1 MRNLNSH
8 PSVRQT
14 EETFL
19 RKTWWLFPVC
29 GALAALAVGGPF
41 WAWVDGQP
49 LAVRWANLFGL
60 RAGLAAVAFSV
71 VPVAWWL
78 GLRLKRTGFWVILA
92 VPALV
97 AGAEGML
104 RTSKVQVALW
114 QAAQGR
120 LDPGQHFMREVCY
133 VRLEEAAGRGAPAPA
148 VVLVG
153 SSQMLHGVDDRRLR
167 ELLRPMPVIRRA
179 MFGLT
184 PLKALA
190 MRTYLP
196 FRAGDV
202 CVLYL
207 SELDFTNQDE
217 FPYAWF
223 RPYASWRTWPAVVAC
238 VPRTVRIR
246 HWRHL
251 ADYALAAT
259 TEWWRA
265 RDFLGRIAFHFTGR
279 VRLPAETSGAAEAM
293 ALADRARGELHFA
306 DAEWRAFRRFAAQ
319 AAERRVELVVF
330 EGEVSPGLQS
340 AERAQAKAS
349 VRRLVSGFV
358 SSGYGR
364 YVSAAEQDLAITD
377 GDWRDLT
384 HLNATG
390 REKLTRRI
398 AQELERP

>member
-1 MRNLNSH
+1 MRSFNSH

-14 EETFL
+14 EEALL

-29 GALAALAVGGPF
+29 GALATLAVGGPF
-41 WAWVDGQP
+41 WAWVEGQP
-49 LAVRWANLFGL
+49 LAVRWADLFGL
-60 RAGLAAVAFSV
+60 RAGLAAVAFSAI
-71 VPVAWWL
+71 PLAWWL

-97 AGAEGML
+97 AGAEGVL

-114 QAAQGR
+114 LAAQGR
-120 LDPGQHFMREVCY
+120 LESGQHFMREVCY

-190 MRTYLP
+190 MRPYLP
-196 FRAGDV
+196 FQADDV

-217 FPYAWF
+217 FPFAWF
-223 RPYASWRTWPAVVAC
+223 RPYASWRTLPAVVAC
-238 VPRTVRIR
+238 VPPSVRIR

-259 TEWWRA
+259 TEWWRV
-265 RDFLGRIAFHFTGR
+265 RDFLARIAFHFTGR
-279 VRLPAETSGAAEAM
+279 VRLSAETSGAAEAT

-306 DAEWRAFRRFAAQ
+306 DAEWQAFRRFAAQ

-330 EGEVSPGLQS
+330 EGEVSPALQS
-340 AERAQAKAS
+340 AERTQAKAS
-349 VRRLVSGFV
+349 VRRLVADFV
-358 SSGYGR
+358 ASGYGR
-364 YVSAAEQDLAITD
+364 YVPLAEQGLDLSD
-377 GDWRDLT
+377 GDWHDLT
-384 HLNATG
+384 HLNASG

-398 AQELERP
+398 AQELAQP